1 MTDRTEV
8 TVQADAVI
16 ADDMDVTDSGTEYR
30 VAGTPR
36 RANNGNVLHLRRAAD
51 DAEAQLPVLPDERAT
66 IRRET
71 AVLRQQATGRAAA
84 AHL

>member
-1 MTDRTEV
+1 MTDRTGV
-8 TVQADAVI
+8 AVQADAVI
-16 ADDMDVTDSGTEYR
+16 ADDMCLTDGGAEDR

-36 RANNGNVLHLRRAAD
+36 RAENTIVLHLRRAAD
-51 DAEAQLPVLPDERAT
+51 DAEAQLPVPPDARAT

-71 AVLRQQATGRAAA
+71 AGLRQQATGRAVA